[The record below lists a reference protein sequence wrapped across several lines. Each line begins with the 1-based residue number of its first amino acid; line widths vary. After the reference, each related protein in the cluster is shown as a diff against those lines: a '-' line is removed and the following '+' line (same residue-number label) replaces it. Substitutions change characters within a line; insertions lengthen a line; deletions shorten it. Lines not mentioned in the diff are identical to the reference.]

1 MEKRNW
7 LAFICHDHI
16 VKFVSCKQKS
26 KDGANMESY
35 GNKAEVRSS
44 NEHPNTMQAR
54 CDSYY
59 DKWWIPAPKVPPND
73 LSYWLRLQKDSVNQV
88 HKAVIA
94 INSQVLSEM
103 EIPESYIE
111 SLPWYNG
118 RASRGDSIYKSTT
131 KEHFDPDYFFTTMDM
146 SSEHKFLE
154 SSRTRSKLR
163 LLFGEEK

>member
-1 MEKRNW
+1 MEVMVTKQRSDLQMNIPT
-7 LAFICHDHI
+7 LCKLDVILIVRDTKFFIL
-16 VKFVSCKQKS
+16 F
-26 KDGANMESY
+26 
-35 GNKAEVRSS
+35 SS
-44 NEHPNTMQAR
+44 
-54 CDSYY
+54 SLY

>member
-1 MEKRNW
+1 MIW
-7 LAFICHDHI
+7 CLIFSHTL
-16 VKFVSCKQKS
+16 
-26 KDGANMESY
+26 GY

-73 LSYWLRLQKDSVNQV
+73 LSYSMRKWLRLQKDSVNQV

-111 SLPWYNG
+111 SLPRMG
-118 RASRGDSIYKSTT
+118 EQAEEIRSTKAPPENT
-131 KEHFDPDYFFTTMDM
+131 LIQIT
-146 SSEHKFLE
+146 SSQLWTCRQNINF
-154 SSRTRSKLR
+154 
-163 LLFGEEK
+163 